1 MRLFDT
7 HAHYWDERFKNE
19 LGEGGTDALLDRLLT
34 GEVPHIVNVGTS
46 PATSRLAISQAAR
59 HPGMLTAVGIHPT
72 DCQRLSDADAALS
85 EIETLLLDPASRAVA
100 LGEIG
105 LDYHYEDTEKEK
117 QLFFFRE
124 QLAMAERL
132 SMPVSVHDR
141 DAHGD
146 VLKTLTAFPGVRG
159 ILHSYSGSA
168 ESARELIEA
177 GYYISFSG
185 TVTFKNA
192 ARVRAV
198 AAALPPER
206 ILIETDCPYLC
217 PDPYRG
223 TLNHSGRLPLILSA
237 LAELYGMSTEA
248 LGAQLYRNSLR
259 AFSLPPED

>member
-7 HAHYWDERFKNE
+7 HAHYWDERFKSE
-19 LGEGGTDALLDRLLT
+19 LGETRTEELITSLLSGD
-34 GEVPHIVNVGTS
+34 VPHIVNVGTS
-46 PATSRLAISQAAR
+46 PETSRLAIAQAAR

-72 DCQRLSDADAALS
+72 DCRNLPDADAALA
-85 EIETLLLDPASRAVA
+85 EIEALLCDPASRAVA

-105 LDYHYEDTEKEK
+105 LDYHYEDTDRAR

-124 QLAMAERL
+124 QLAMAARL
-132 SMPVSVHDR
+132 SVPVSIHDR

-146 VLKTLTAFPGVRG
+146 ILKTLAEFPGVRG

-168 ESARELIEA
+168 ESARELVAA

-185 TVTFKNA
+185 TVTFRNA

-198 AAALPPER
+198 AASLPPER
-206 ILIETDCPYLC
+206 VLIETDCPYLC

-223 TLNHSGRLPLILSA
+223 ELNHSGRLPLILA
-237 LAELYGMSTEA
+237 TLADIYGMSTDA
-248 LGAQLYRNSLR
+248 LAKRLYENSLR
-259 AFSLPPED
+259 VFSLPAE